1 MTLDLAVKLSQ
12 SREAKSYYPKWPM
25 AAVLVKGGSIQSIGF
40 SRKKNDPTYL
50 DRFDYCS
57 VHCEI
62 EALRK
67 VRFQAKNHVLFVARA
82 CKGGGVGLAKP
93 CANCQEVIDGSGVK
107 RVTYTITGNEY
118 GVWKP

>member
-1 MTLDLAVKLSQ
+1 MSLDLAIKLSQ
-12 SREAKSYYPKWPM
+12 SREAKSYYAKWPM

-62 EALRK
+62 EALGKFVSRLRIMFCSSPEPAKVEVSGSRSLAPTVRK
-67 VRFQAKNHVLFVARA
+67 SLTVAA
-82 CKGGGVGLAKP
+82 
-93 CANCQEVIDGSGVK
+93 
-107 RVTYTITGNEY
+107 
-118 GVWKP
+118 